1 MNREEA
7 IHILENLKPTNTN
20 SSFDAYVI
28 GEALTMAISALSE
41 KEWEFYYDHGYAQAK
56 RDLSENKG
64 DLISRQVVIDAL
76 TKTSGIRGDALKA
89 LYDLPSAE
97 NKGEWIPVSE
107 RLPENN
113 EEVLVYDDSDIFI
126 AWYSEKAK
134 RWNSA
139 DDLFDVY
146 TPIIA
151 WQPLPEPYRG

>member
-1 MNREEA
+1 MTREKA
-7 IHILENLKPTNTN
+7 IEL
-20 SSFDAYVI
+20 I
-28 GEALTMAISALSE
+28 GGMKSDLSDFYDYDDLAALDMAITALS
-41 KEWEFYYDHGYAQAK
+41 
-56 RDLSENKG
+56 
-64 DLISRQVVIDAL
+64 
-76 TKTSGIRGDALKA
+76 
-89 LYDLPSAE
+89 E

-113 EEVLVYDDSDIFI
+113 EDVLVYDDSEIFI

-151 WQPLPEPYRG
+151 WQPLPEPYKAESEDKECKLE

>member
-1 MNREEA
+1 MTREEA
-7 IHILENLKPTNTN
+7 SKTLK
-20 SSFDAYVI
+20 
-28 GEALTMAISALSE
+28 GEAWICCSEKWNEALDMAISALS
-41 KEWEFYYDHGYAQAK
+41 
-56 RDLSENKG
+56 
-64 DLISRQVVIDAL
+64 
-76 TKTSGIRGDALKA
+76 
-89 LYDLPSAE
+89 E

-113 EEVLVYDDSDIFI
+113 EDVLVYDDSEIFI

-151 WQPLPEPYRG
+151 WQPLPEPYKAESEDKECKLE